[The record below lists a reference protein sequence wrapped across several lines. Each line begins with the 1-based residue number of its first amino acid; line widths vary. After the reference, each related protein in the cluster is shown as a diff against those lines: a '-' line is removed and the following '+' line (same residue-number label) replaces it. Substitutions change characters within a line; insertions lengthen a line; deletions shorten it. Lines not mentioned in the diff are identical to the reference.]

1 MVTGAGIIDQPRSA
15 TSATRGWIPIGAGLF
30 ILALTGS
37 AIVVPEL
44 RRLHLL
50 QALIYIA
57 VLILGRRHSA
67 WGLGA
72 GITIA
77 AFWNSLQLFVTHNM
91 ERGMVLFLS
100 FLRTGQVRQ
109 FDTIMV
115 TLGGLGHFILIVA
128 CISAF
133 FEQGRTNRNWWKL
146 AGGGVIVLA
155 YFALIVAIALPR
167 QRP

>member
-1 MVTGAGIIDQPRSA
+1 MVTEPAIIHQERIES
-15 TSATRGWIPIGAGLF
+15 SATRLWIPIGAGLF

-37 AIVVPEL
+37 AMVVPQL

-57 VLILGRRHSA
+57 VLVLGRRHSA

-77 AFWNSLQLFVTHNM
+77 AFWNGLQLFVTHNM
-91 ERGMVLFLS
+91 ERGMVLFWS
-100 FLRTGQVRQ
+100 FLRTGQIRQ
-109 FDTIMV
+109 PDTMMV
-115 TLGGLGHFILIVA
+115 PLGGLGHFILIAA
-128 CISAF
+128 CVSAF
-133 FEQGRTNRNWWKL
+133 FEQGKTKRSWWKL
-146 AGGGVIVLA
+146 VGGGVIVLA
-155 YFALIVAIALPR
+155 YMALIVAIALPS